1 MRVGIIGAGP
11 AGLTAAYELAR
22 RGHEVEVFEA
32 GPRVGGM
39 AGSFE
44 LWGQKVDFGPHR
56 FFSRDERVNRLWLE
70 MTGGNHHEIRRLTR
84 IWFEGKLLRYPL
96 EAADALRHLGVARAW
111 RCGVSYARQRVLKV
125 ARTPPALTFEDWVVA
140 RFGRQLFETFFRPYS
155 EKLWGIRCD
164 ELDADFAAQRIKKF
178 SLGQALAG
186 ALLPGLR
193 RRHATLLDRFL
204 YPDEGA
210 GAVYETM
217 AARVREL
224 GGRIYLN
231 TAVAAAERGGAALR
245 LSDGSRREFEHLVST
260 MPLTLLARALGGLP
274 DDVERGLSELR
285 FRNTILV
292 YLRLPAA
299 DLFPDQWIYVQT
311 PELRLGRVTNF
322 RNWQRDAC
330 AGPQQSILALEY
342 WCQPEDALW
351 SASDAD
357 CIALAR
363 AELRRSGLDRG
374 VDPDAGHVSRLPRCY
389 PVYRRGYKA
398 HLAPL
403 IAHLRGLPHLSVI
416 GRYGAFKYNNQ
427 DHSILMG
434 ILAAENIAEGARHD
448 LWSVNTDYDR
458 YQEEVEPEGG

>member
-22 RGHEVEVFEA
+22 RGHEVEVLEA
-32 GPRVGGM
+32 GARVGGM

-44 LWGQKVDFGPHR
+44 LWGQRVDFGPHR

-70 MTGGNHHEIRRLTR
+70 MTGGRHHEIRRLTR

-96 EAADALRHLGVARAW
+96 EAADALKHLGLARAL
-111 RCGVSYARQRVLKV
+111 RCGLSYTRQRALKGLV
-125 ARTPPALTFEDWVVA
+125 KRPEQTFEDWVVA

-186 ALLPGLR
+186 MVVPGWR

-204 YPDEGA
+204 YPDAGA
-210 GAVYETM
+210 GVIYETM
-217 AARVREL
+217 AERVRAL
-224 GGRIYLN
+224 GGKIHLR
-231 TAVAAAERGGAALR
+231 TAVAAADRNRAELTLA
-245 LSDGSRREFEHLVST
+245 DGSRKEFDHVIST
-260 MPLTLLARALGGLP
+260 MPLTLLARALGDLSEAA
-274 DDVERGLSELR
+274 ERGLAELR

-292 YLRLPAA
+292 YLRLPATN
-299 DLFPDQWIYVQT
+299 LFPDQWIYVQT

-322 RNWQRDAC
+322 RNWQRAPE
-330 AGPQQSILALEY
+330 AGPAQSILALEY
-342 WCQPEDALW
+342 WCQPEEALW
-351 SASDAD
+351 RASDEE

-363 AELRRSGLDRG
+363 TELRRSGLDAG
-374 VDPDAGHVSRLPRCY
+374 VEAEAGQVVRLPRCY
-389 PVYRRGYKA
+389 PVYRRGYKE

-403 IAHLRGLPHLSVI
+403 IQHLRGLTHLSVI

-434 ILAAENIAEGARHD
+434 LLAAENLADGACHD

-458 YQEEVEPEGG
+458 YQEESEARSE

>member
-1 MRVGIIGAGP
+1 MKVGIIGAGP
-11 AGLTAAYELAR
+11 AGLTAAYELSR
-22 RGHEVEVFEA
+22 RGHAVEVFEA
-32 GPRVGGM
+32 GSRVGGM

-70 MTGGNHHEIRRLTR
+70 MTGGRHHEIQRLTR

-96 EAADALRHLGVARAW
+96 EAGDALRHLGVGRALH
-111 RCGVSYARQRVLKV
+111 CGLSYARQRVKKGLSG
-125 ARTPPALTFEDWVVA
+125 TPERTFEEWVVA

-178 SLGQALAG
+178 SLGQAMAG
-186 ALLPGLR
+186 MLVPGWR

-217 AARVREL
+217 AARVREQ
-224 GGRIYLN
+224 GGKIHLS
-231 TAVAAAERGGAALR
+231 TAVAAAGKSEAVLK
-245 LSDGSRREFEHLVST
+245 LVDGSTHRFDHVVST

-274 DDVERGLSELR
+274 EAVERGLAELR

-292 YLRLPAA
+292 YLRLPAT

-322 RNWQRDAC
+322 RNWQSAPE
-330 AGPQQSILALEY
+330 AGPVQSLLALEY

-351 SASDAD
+351 QASDEA
-357 CIALAR
+357 CIELAR
-363 AELRRSGLDRG
+363 TELRRSGLDGG
-374 VDPDAGHVSRLPRCY
+374 VDAVAGQVVRLPRCY
-389 PVYRRGYKA
+389 PVYRCGYKE

-434 ILAAENIAEGARHD
+434 ILAAENLADGARHD
-448 LWSVNTDYDR
+448 LWAVNTDYDR
-458 YQEEVEPEGG
+458 YQEEAEALGG

>member
-22 RGHEVEVFEA
+22 RGHAVEVFEA

-44 LWGQKVDFGPHR
+44 LWGERVDYGPHR

-70 MTGGNHHEIRRLTR
+70 MTEGRHHEVRRLTR
-84 IWFEGKLLRYPL
+84 IWFEGRLLRYPL
-96 EAADALRHLGVARAW
+96 EAADALLHLGPGRAL
-111 RCGVSYARQRVLKV
+111 RCGLSYARQRA
-125 ARTPPALTFEDWVVA
+125 ARLLRPEPPETFEQWVVA
-140 RFGRQLFETFFRPYS
+140 RFGRELFETFFRPYS

-186 ALLPGLR
+186 ALNARLR
-193 RRHATLLDRFL
+193 RRHATLLDRFW
-204 YPDEGA
+204 YPEGGA

-217 AARVREL
+217 AARLRAL
-224 GGRIYLN
+224 GGRLHLD
-231 TAVAAAERGGAALR
+231 TPVAGAEKARPALR
-245 LSDGSRREFEHLVST
+245 LADGSCAEFDHVIST
-260 MPLTLLARALGGLP
+260 MPLTLLARALGALP
-274 DDVERGLSELR
+274 AEAERGLAELR
-285 FRNTILV
+285 FRNTILA
-292 YLRLPAA
+292 YLRLPAT

-322 RNWQRDAC
+322 RNWRRDPA
-330 AGPQQSILALEY
+330 AGPPHSTLALEY
-342 WCQPEDALW
+342 WCQPEDAIW
-351 SASDAD
+351 SWPDEE
-357 CIALAR
+357 CLALAR

-374 VDPDAGHVSRLPRCY
+374 IEATEGRVVRLPRCY
-389 PVYRRGYKA
+389 PVYRRGYKQ

-403 IAHLRGLPHLSVI
+403 IQHLRTLPHLTAI

-434 ILAAENIAEGARHD
+434 ILAAENIAGEARHD
-448 LWSVNTDYDR
+448 LWEVNTDYDR
-458 YQEEVEPEGG
+458 YQEEPELVVS